1 MIICSKCGTRVTE
14 DTVYCPNCGKRI
26 GRADKERGEK
36 KDISGLTIAL
46 AVIICILAAGCAV
59 LGVMLLSRLKKD
71 SPQAVQ
77 SNISQSV
84 EKAAAEKQ
92 EKTDS
97 HQIYA
102 QYFREILIPKMGVA
116 NTERLEGT
124 ISWSDTVQSSW
135 HERKGIIGADFADLD
150 ADEQDE
156 MIVCYFVNERVQES
170 DPSVVL
176 LNADVYKLSD
186 CNEVIGCG
194 TVKLADF
201 YGESG
206 ALDKVGILQLNGKE
220 YLYHHEY
227 EIGIIATGWRGY
239 YTLYTMENRAVRKAY
254 VLGNPELGSSEELFL
269 VEIYS
274 DNEKCERV
282 CYANASSPDFYDYY
296 RSAGIEFADNCI
308 EYNGL
313 NRYECDSICWKQLG
327 VDIDVPKDSISEEP
341 DYWNS
346 SIARGGSSLV
356 IMPKGSYNA
365 NDSID
370 VYSEMEIRSEL
381 LP

>member
-135 HERKGIIGADFADLD
+135 HEREGIIGADFADLD

-156 MIVCYFVNERVQES
+156 MIVCYSVNERVQES
-170 DPSVVL
+170 NPSVVL

-186 CNEVIGCG
+186 SNEVIGCG

-206 ALDKVGILQLNGKE
+206 ALDKVGILQLNG
-220 YLYHHEY
+220 
-227 EIGIIATGWRGY
+227 
-239 YTLYTMENRAVRKAY
+239 
-254 VLGNPELGSSEELFL
+254 S
-269 VEIYS
+269 
-274 DNEKCERV
+274 
-282 CYANASSPDFYDYY
+282 
-296 RSAGIEFADNCI
+296 
-308 EYNGL
+308 
-313 NRYECDSICWKQLG
+313 RYECDSICWKQLG
-327 VDIDVPKDSISEEP
+327 VDIYVPKDSISEEP

-370 VYSEMEIRSEL
+370 VYLEMEIRSEL